1 MEMICFVNN
10 RWIPQL
16 SALLTVV
23 ILGACSSSPDESL
36 KVRQFHLREPDAA
49 DKKLAQMV
57 RGEQMYR
64 LKGAVTLEERK
75 ERLGDYYTVTWR
87 ARGAQPT
94 HVVMDYQQ
102 AVTGAKVL
110 SQSRDLSPGVA
121 GGKEEFR
128 VVGDD
133 YNQGGRV
140 LAWRI
145 RLLQG
150 NRVLAEKRS
159 YLWR

>member
-1 MEMICFVNN
+1 MIFGVQH

-16 SALLTVV
+16 TVTLGVALLT
-23 ILGACSSSPDESL
+23 ACSSTPDEML
-36 KVRQFHLREPDAA
+36 EVRQFHLRKTEAA
-49 DKKLAQMV
+49 DRKKAQMV

-64 LKGAVTLEERK
+64 LKGAVTLEERR

-87 ARGAQPT
+87 AVGAQPT
-94 HVVMDYQQ
+94 RVVMDYQQ
-102 AVTGAKVL
+102 ASTGAEVKRMSSDLPSGVPEGKVEFKVTGDA
-110 SQSRDLSPGVA
+110 
-121 GGKEEFR
+121 
-128 VVGDD
+128 
-133 YNQGGRV
+133 YNIGGRV

-150 NRVLAEKRS
+150 DQVLAEKRS

>member
-1 MEMICFVNN
+1 M

-16 SALLTVV
+16 FVLFFVTLLV
-23 ILGACSSSPDESL
+23 ACSSSPDEIL
-36 KVRQFHLREPDAA
+36 KVRQFHLRETDTA
-49 DKKLAQMV
+49 DKKKTQMV

-64 LKGAVTLEERK
+64 LKGAVTLEERR

-87 ARGAQPT
+87 AMGAQPT
-94 HVVMDYQQ
+94 RLVMDYQQ
-102 AVTGAKVL
+102 VATGAKIL
-110 SQSRDLSPGVA
+110 RQSRDLAVGVP

-128 VVGDD
+128 VVGAD
-133 YNQGGRV
+133 YNESGRV

-150 NRVLAEKRS
+150 DRVLAEKRS